1 MLHRSIARRLFL
13 AGCLL
18 FAIPAVYGQTL
29 GSIAGETRDASGAT
43 VAEAKVTVVNTG
55 TNAQRQV
62 LTNSAG
68 EYAFPSLPPGT
79 YNLRAEK
86 QGFKTAARN
95 QVEIQVQEN
104 ARIDFELQ
112 VGQVTESVEVSA
124 TSSIM
129 VTENA
134 TVGTVIEN
142 KRIVELPL
150 NGRNYLQLV
159 SLSPNV
165 STGFSTQGQAGARQG
180 GIRAAQTI
188 SVAGQRTNFNHYTLD
203 GVENTD
209 PNFNTFVVMPS
220 VDALQEFK
228 VQTGIY
234 PAEFGRQTTQINV
247 LTKSGTNQYHG
258 TFFEFLR
265 NDKLDATSYAFTS
278 LRPVKDPFKWN
289 QYGFT
294 LGGPVWLPK
303 IFNGKDKLFFMG
315 NYESFR
321 KRGSTT
327 GLFSL
332 APAAF
337 QAGDFSTL
345 TNKIYDP
352 LTRVRNADG
361 TLSGTPFP
369 GNVIPSNRISPI
381 SKKLLEFYNTPTL
394 PGVTNNYVQALARP
408 QNRDQFILRMDYV
421 ESSKSSWAGRYSWGD
436 ENESTPGL
444 NQNGGKLVTNLE
456 QYMVSNTRVLS
467 SSAVTETRFGYTR
480 FYNSVGTLLAF
491 QRNVVDELAIP
502 GLKGG
507 DPVSWGIPAVGI
519 PNYTGIGDSTDGPFE
534 NKNNTLQFL
543 NNTSITRGKHAF
555 RFGGEFRKDQFNQV
569 GNQYGRGSFSFAIT
583 PTQDPRA
590 LTAGTGLPSQG
601 DGFASFLLGN
611 VTLTE
616 VAAQIAAAQFRATS
630 FAVYFDDVWKLTP
643 HLTLSLGLRYE
654 NTPPWEDIS
663 GNLTTVYFNAFD
675 NTPNVQ
681 DQSRYPV
688 FLRQGKGNGD
698 PYAGLRVRWPNIPLV
713 QDGRLGDRLVNR
725 DNNDFAPRLGI
736 AWSPNAKWSI
746 RTGAGMFYNQDQ
758 GNPRFDVARNAAGRT
773 RNDDNPDFPSE
784 TWLNGASALNGSVA
798 NILTPQA
805 FSNKFD
811 RRTPYSMQW
820 VLNVQREL
828 GRDLS
833 FEAGYLGSAS
843 RHLESYRGVSAAVPG
858 SGTIASRSPY
868 PNWGLL
874 VLVEDGGRGNYN
886 ALGTK
891 LTKRYSNG
899 LTALVSYT
907 WSKSIDTTSGIRT
920 SDSDSLFSQDGR
932 CMLCDRGLSA
942 FDNRHRLVVSG
953 LYDLP
958 FGNRRRFA
966 IGNRVL
972 DAVAGGWQVGGI
984 TTWRSGFHIN
994 PSAGQNRANT
1004 NINTDRPDAT
1014 GQPVSLDTSTT
1025 ERWFNTAAFALQP
1038 IYQFG
1043 NAARNSIPGPAGFM
1057 LDSNV
1062 QKNFRL
1068 GRETHELQFRWES
1081 YNLLN
1086 HPVWGF
1092 PNANLSSPTFGR
1104 ISSTAVSMRQMQF
1117 ALKYVF

>member
-1 MLHRSIARRLFL
+1 MVRRVTGQLLFL
-13 AGCLL
+13 TGWLVLSVNGLL
-18 FAIPAVYGQTL
+18 GQTL
-29 GSIAGETRDASGAT
+29 GSIAGEARDTTGAA
-43 VAEAKVTVVNTG
+43 VPEAKITVTNIA
-55 TNAQRQV
+55 TNGERTV
-62 LTNSAG
+62 MTNEAG
-68 EYAFPSLPPGT
+68 AYAFPSLPPGMYT
-79 YNLRAEK
+79 VKAERT
-86 QGFKTAARN
+86 GFKTVVRS
-95 QVEIQVQEN
+95 QVEIQVQQN
-104 ARIDFELQ
+104 ARLDFELQ
-112 VGQVTESVEVSA
+112 VGQVSESVEVMASPV
-124 TSSIM
+124 M

-228 VQTGIY
+228 VQTGVY

-247 LTKSGTNQYHG
+247 LTKSGGNQYHG
-258 TFFEFLR
+258 TAFEFLR
-265 NDKLDATSYAFTS
+265 NDKLDATSYAFTA

-303 IFNGKDKLFFMG
+303 LYNGRDRLFFMA
-315 NYESFR
+315 NYEAFR
-321 KRGSTT
+321 RRGSTT

-337 QAGDFSTL
+337 QNGDFSSL
-345 TNKIYDP
+345 ANKIYDP
-352 LTRVRNADG
+352 LTRVRNSDG
-361 TLSGTPFP
+361 TITATQFP
-369 GNVIPSNRISPI
+369 NNIIPANRISPI
-381 SKKLLEFYNTPTL
+381 SKKLLEFYHTPTL

-408 QNRDQFILRMDYV
+408 QNRDQFILRMDYM

-436 ENESTPGL
+436 ENESSPGL
-444 NQNGGKLVTNLE
+444 NSNGSKLVTNLE
-456 QYMVSNTRVLS
+456 QYMGSNTRVLS
-467 SSAVTETRFGYTR
+467 PSAVTETRFGYTR

-491 QRNVVDELAIP
+491 QRNVVDELGIP
-502 GLKGG
+502 GLTGG
-507 DPVSWGIPAVGI
+507 DPVSWGIPSVGI
-519 PNYTGIGDSTDGPFE
+519 ANYTGIGDSTDGPFE
-534 NKNNTLQFL
+534 NKNSTIQFL
-543 NNTSITRGKHAF
+543 NNTSITKGKHTF
-555 RFGGEFRKDQFNQV
+555 RFGGEYRKDQFNQV
-569 GNQYGRGSFSFAIT
+569 GNQFGRGNFSFSIT

-590 LTAGTGLPSQG
+590 LTPGSGLPAQG
-601 DGFASFLLGN
+601 DAFASFLLGN

-616 VAAQIAAAQFRATS
+616 VAAQIAAAQFRASS
-630 FAVYFDDVWKLTP
+630 FAFYVDDVWKISP
-643 HLTLSLGLRYE
+643 KLTLSLGLRYE

-663 GNLTTVYFNAFD
+663 GNLTTVFYNAFD
-675 NTPNVQ
+675 NTPNVA

-688 FLRQGKGNGD
+688 FLRQGKGTGD

-736 AWSPNAKWSI
+736 AWSPTMKWSI
-746 RTGAGMFYNQDQ
+746 RAGAGMFYNQDQ

-773 RNDDNPDFPSE
+773 RNDDTPELANE
-784 TWLNGASALNGSVA
+784 TWLNGAAALSGSVA

-811 RRTPYSMQW
+811 RRTPYTMQW
-820 VLNVQREL
+820 LLNVQREL
-828 GRDLS
+828 GRNMV
-833 FEAGYLGSAS
+833 FEAGYLGSVS

-858 SGTIASRSPY
+858 PGSVASRSPY

-874 VLVEDGGRGNYN
+874 VLVENGGRGNYN
-886 ALGTK
+886 SLGTK
-891 LTKRYSNG
+891 LTQRYSNG

-958 FGNRRRFA
+958 VGKGRKVDVKNGF
-966 IGNRVL
+966 VE
-972 DAVAGGWQVGGI
+972 AVVGGWQVGGI
-984 TTWRSGFHIN
+984 STWRSGFHIN
-994 PSAGQNRANT
+994 PSAGVNRANT
-1004 NINTDRPDAT
+1004 NINVDRPDAT
-1014 GQPVSLDTSTT
+1014 GQSVSLDTPTT

-1043 NAARNSIPGPAGFM
+1043 NAGRNTVPGPAGFM

-1068 GRETHELQFRWES
+1068 WSENHTLQFRWEA

-1092 PNANLSSPTFGR
+1092 PNANLSSPNFGR
-1104 ISSTAVSMRQMQF
+1104 ISSTAVNMRQMQF

>member
-1 MLHRSIARRLFL
+1 MSRRTMGRYLFL
-13 AGCLL
+13 VGALL
-18 FAIPAVYGQTL
+18 LLAIPGAFGQTL
-29 GSIAGETRDASGAT
+29 ASMAGETRDASGA
-43 VAEAKVTVVNTG
+43 VVPEAKVTVTNTG
-55 TNAQRQV
+55 TNAQRSV
-62 LTNSAG
+62 ITNGSG
-68 EYAFPSLPPGT
+68 GYAFPSLPPGT
-79 YNLRAEK
+79 YNLKAEK
-86 QGFKTAARN
+86 AGFKTSIKN
-95 QVEIQVQEN
+95 EVELQVQQN

-112 VGQVTESVEVSA
+112 IGQVSESVEVVA
-124 TSSIM
+124 TSVIA
-129 VTENA
+129 TENA
-134 TVGTVIEN
+134 TVGTVIDN

-165 STGFSTQGQAGARQG
+165 STGFSGQGQAGARQG

-247 LTKSGTNQYHG
+247 LTKSGTNQFHG
-258 TFFEFLR
+258 TAFEFLR
-265 NDKLDATSYAFTS
+265 NDKLDATSYAFTT

-289 QYGFT
+289 QYGGT
-294 LGGPVWLPK
+294 LAGPVWLPK

-321 KRGSTT
+321 KRGSVT

-337 QAGDFSTL
+337 QTGNFSTL
-345 TNKIYDP
+345 SNRLYDP
-352 LTRVRNADG
+352 LTRVRNSDG
-361 TLSGTPFP
+361 TIGGTLFE
-369 GNVIPSNRISPI
+369 GNIIPPNRISPI
-381 SKKLLEFYNTPTL
+381 SKKFLEFYRTPTL
-394 PGVTNNYVQALARP
+394 PGVTNNYVQALTRP
-408 QNRDQFILRMDYV
+408 QDRDQFIMRLDFV
-421 ESSKSSWAGRYSWGD
+421 ESSKSTWAGRYSWGD
-436 ENESTPGL
+436 ENESSPGL
-444 NQNGGKLVTNLE
+444 NQNGSKLVTNLE
-456 QYMVSNTRVLS
+456 QYMGSNTRVLS
-467 SSAVTETRFGYTR
+467 PNVVTETRFGYTR

-491 QRNVVDELAIP
+491 QRNVVDELGIP
-502 GLKGG
+502 GLVGG
-507 DPVSWGIPAVGI
+507 DPATWGIPAVGI

-534 NKNNTLQFL
+534 NKNSTLQFL
-543 NNTSITRGKHAF
+543 NNTSITRGKHSF

-569 GNQYGRGSFSFAIT
+569 GNQFGRGSFSFSVN

-590 LTAGTGLPSQG
+590 LSTSGIPVQG

-616 VAAQIAAAQFRATS
+616 VAAQIAAVQYRSTAFS
-630 FAVYFDDVWKLTP
+630 LYVDDVWKITP
-643 HLTLSLGLRYE
+643 QLTLSMGLRYE
-654 NTPPWEDIS
+654 NTPPWEDKS
-663 GNLTTVYFNAFD
+663 GNLVSVYYNAFD
-675 NTPNVQ
+675 NTPQVA
-681 DQSRYPV
+681 DQSRYPI
-688 FLRQGKGNGD
+688 FLRQGKSSGD

-713 QDGRLGDRLVNR
+713 QDGRLGNRMVNR
-725 DNNDFAPRLGI
+725 DDNDFAPRLGL
-736 AWSPNAKWSI
+736 AWSPSSKWSI
-746 RTGAGMFYNQDQ
+746 RTGVGMFYNQDQ

-773 RNDDNPDFPSE
+773 RNDDDPNFPTQ
-784 TWLNGASALNGSVA
+784 TWMTGAAGLTGSVA

-805 FSNKFD
+805 FAIKFD

-820 VLNVQREL
+820 MFNVQREL
-828 GRDLS
+828 AKDLS
-833 FEAGYLGSAS
+833 FEAGYLGSGS
-843 RHLESYRGVSAAVPG
+843 RHLESYRGTSAAVPG
-858 SGTIASRSPY
+858 PGTVASRSPY

-874 VLVEDGGRGNYN
+874 VLVENGGRGNYN
-886 ALGTK
+886 SMGSK
-891 LTKRYSNG
+891 LTKRFSKG

-932 CMLCDRGLSA
+932 CMLCDRGYSA
-942 FDNRHRLVVSG
+942 FDDRHRLVISG
-953 LYDLP
+953 LWDLP
-958 FGNRRRFA
+958 FGRGRKMALHNWLA
-966 IGNRVL
+966 

-994 PSAGQNRANT
+994 PSAGVNRANT

-1014 GQPVSLDTSTT
+1014 GQAVSVETATT
-1025 ERWFNTAAFALQP
+1025 ERWFNTGAFVLQP

-1043 NAARNSIPGPAGFM
+1043 NAARNSVPGPAGFT

-1068 GRETHELQFRWES
+1068 GHEGRELQFRWEA

-1092 PNANLSSPTFGR
+1092 PNSNLSSPNFGR
-1104 ISSTAVSMRQMQF
+1104 ISSTTVAMRQMQF
-1117 ALKYVF
+1117 ALKFVF